1 MKNLLII
8 SFLLLISCSTNIKK
22 VYMCGDRQ
30 CVDKKE
36 ADEYFSKTLI
46 SEIKVLGNKKKKQSD
61 LIELNIIKNNKRD
74 KEIIKN
80 TSNKK
85 LIKDKLAQQKKLE
98 KIKIKKERKIALEKA
113 KEEKR
118 LAKLKIKEEKKLK
131 KKKIKE
137 KKKLVKLNKKKPLK
151 KSYKKTI
158 NKNNEINILSNTN
171 SEINTICKVISDCD
185 IDKITDNIMKIGQ
198 TKSYPKINTR

>member
-8 SFLLLISCSTNIKK
+8 SFVLLISCSTNVKK
-22 VYMCGDRQ
+22 VYMCGDRE

-46 SEIKVLGNKKKKQSD
+46 SEIKVLDNKKKKESN
-61 LIELNIIKNNKRD
+61 LIELNIIKNNKSD
-74 KEIIKN
+74 KKTINN
-80 TSNKK
+80 TPNKK

-98 KIKIKKERKIALEKA
+98 KMRIKKERKIALEKA

-131 KKKIKE
+131 KNKVKE

-151 KSYKKTI
+151 KSNKKTV
-158 NKNNEINILSNTN
+158 NNNEINILNNTN

-185 IDKITDNIMKIGQ
+185 IDKITDNIIKIGQ